1 MVINQ
6 SKNTETEQVARKYV
20 KELFE
25 SEGYRV
31 SKGRRGC
38 DFIARR
44 KDEVVPIEVK
54 GRSNLDMN
62 FTTMSK
68 SELET
73 LRGVP
78 NARVILVYVD
88 LKDGPRAII
97 HETFTKD
104 DIDKS
109 EVSSYRVKWKGS
121 LRERITENLRQKV
134 EQTKELANL
143 HTSLP

>member
-6 SKNTETEQVARKYV
+6 AKNTETEQVARKYV

-25 SEGYRV
+25 SDGYRV
-31 SKGRRGC
+31 TKGKRGC
-38 DFIARR
+38 DFIAR
-44 KDEVVPIEVK
+44 KNDEAVPIEVK
-54 GRSNLDMN
+54 GRSKLDMN
-62 FTTMSK
+62 FTNMSRNQ
-68 SELET
+68 LQT

-88 LKDGPRAII
+88 LKDGPHAII

-121 LRERITENLRQKV
+121 LRERITEKLRRKV

-143 HTSLP
+143 HTALS